1 MPEKH
6 ITISYAPTV
15 YDERVAIYA
24 VPANAEYAKV
34 EGIQIANDASST
46 YHVDLFWVSYKDK
59 TLINVSSVYGGYGE
73 VIQEY
78 FNYAGS
84 AAPKALNTIV
94 KNIFIPENAALSV
107 LNMPLYL
114 HAKDFIFIRPA
125 SVGSDDAFRPSV
137 TVTEVFPDGVDY
149 SGDVDLDVVNATLLD
164 HTY

>member
-6 ITISYAPTV
+6 ITVSYAPDT

-59 TLINVSSVYGGYGE
+59 TLIAADSIYGGYGQ

-84 AAPKALNTIV
+84 SAPKALNTIV

-149 SGDVDLDVVNATLLD
+149 SGDVDLDVVNASILA